1 MNRLWKAMMGRG
13 LVEPADDFR
22 ATNPPTHPALLAGLA
37 DDFVKNGYDLRHT
50 LRTIA
55 LSAAYSR
62 SSKATA
68 ENKADGSF
76 YSHAIRQGLEPEVL
90 ADAISD
96 VLGVAGRYGEEP
108 KGTRAVTLVDPKTRS
123 VALDILGRCSRE
135 ESCESPAGATGG
147 LQRKLHLFNGALLNA
162 RIGAPGGRLDK
173 MIAAGESS
181 LSIAEHFYLAAL
193 GRYPGNEESAFWKEQ
208 LGENVPAG
216 RQRELLEDFVWSLLV
231 CNEFVSNH

>member
-1 MNRLWKAMMGRG
+1 
-13 LVEPADDFR
+13 V
-22 ATNPPTHPALLAGLA
+22 
-37 DDFVKNGYDLRHT
+37 
-50 LRTIA
+50 
-55 LSAAYSR
+55 
-62 SSKATA
+62 
-68 ENKADGSF
+68 GS
-76 YSHAIRQGLEPEVL
+76 
-90 ADAISD
+90 
-96 VLGVAGRYGEEP
+96 
-108 KGTRAVTLVDPKTRS
+108 
-123 VALDILGRCSRE
+123 
-135 ESCESPAGATGG
+135 TGG

-173 MIAAGESS
+173 MITAGESS